1 MRLFVI
7 KIGTNSA
14 LHETRAMLHD
24 SMTQIARD
32 IGRYQNGRSD
42 MRFVIVSSGA
52 VGMGR
57 RLDPLP
63 VPRGQETLIDK
74 QVLASIGQPELVIQW
89 NRALSQLRA
98 SQFLLTRDDLSD
110 PKRRQNTMNAFENL
124 FARGNIVP
132 IVNENDTTVT
142 TELQYTDNDE
152 LALEV
157 AKLIGAEKLIILTE
171 SGGIYNSDPRS
182 NPDAALYD
190 RLSVSDRFRLEAL
203 KGASSEG
210 RGGIASKINVSF
222 NAADAG
228 ITAHIACPKRASDLL
243 TKIIFGNAPGTT
255 IQAAPTS
262 APRAA
267 HA

>member
-14 LHETRAMLHD
+14 LHETRAALHE
-24 SMTQIARD
+24 SMTQIAHD
-32 IGRYQNGRSD
+32 ISRYQTSRDD

-57 RLDPLP
+57 RLDPAP
-63 VPRGQETLIDK
+63 VPRSEETLIDK
-74 QVLASIGQPELVIQW
+74 QVLASIGQAELVTQW
-89 NRALSQLRA
+89 NRALPHLRA

-110 PKRRQNTMNAFENL
+110 GKRRQNTLNAFCNA
-124 FARGNIVP
+124 FARGTIVP
-132 IVNENDTTVT
+132 IINENDTTVT

-171 SGGIYNSDPRS
+171 SGGIYDSDPRV
-182 NPDAALYD
+182 NPEAALYN
-190 RLSVSDRFRLEAL
+190 RLSVSDRFRLESL

-222 NAADAG
+222 NAAESG
-228 ITAHIACPKRASDLL
+228 ITAHIACPKRTGNLL
-243 TKIIFGNAPGTT
+243 TRIIFGNAPGTT
-255 IQAAPTS
+255 IAARAPNLAS
-262 APRAA
+262 A
-267 HA
+267 